1 MPLLEEPKVAQ
12 KLFRASRAPWTRQH
26 VQCGT
31 IRTSHCL
38 WNKAPCPLAKT
49 SKLLARAFLW
59 SMFSIS
65 SFCPIVLVACLTASS
80 ITQCSQLVFML
91 IYSFVSID
99 VLYKLAYIFLFPI
112 FNVQY
117 FMRTLWSEWCCKL
130 TNWKMGG
137 DGQAMRATRKSPW
150 E

>member
-12 KLFRASRAPWTRQH
+12 KLFRASRASWTRQH